1 MRGCFRHWRDPLGG
15 RRFRAQSAAQHKGKT
30 TLVVALAA
38 ALLVRGAAYLVGWF
52 NDRGKEV
59 SAPLLTATPAVD
71 APASTEF

>member
-15 RRFRAQSAAQHKGKT
+15 GAFGHNPQHNKGKT